1 VWDGGPR
8 GGPEAANAA
17 RAKWR
22 EAKRCAGV

>member
-1 VWDGGPR
+1 MDLRP
-8 GGPEAANAA
+8 PEAAEAANAA